1 MMNVKKVSIIGGL
14 LVLAV
19 VGICVLAAAI
29 GWFVSGGASL
39 KPNEVAVI
47 YVQGV
52 ITSGDRPRGALSTG
66 GQAYS
71 DEIVRFLRQ
80 ATEDDKVRAIVL
92 RVDSPGGG
100 VVASDEIYQ
109 AMKKVP
115 KPIVVSM
122 GSLAASGGYY
132 ISCAAREIVAN
143 PNTMTGSIGVITI
156 MPNVQGLLDK
166 LGIRMIVLASGPHK
180 EEGTF
185 RTFTKEDRA
194 IWDALIQET
203 YGNFVQVVVEGRGL
217 DEAQVRKLADGR
229 VYTGKQAQ
237 ALGLVDRLGN
247 LDLAIERAA
256 ALGGI
261 EGKPRLHQYRPA
273 PSFFES
279 LMGSI
284 TTQPTTEAVVKLLG
298 LNHPFTMQYLY
309 LGQ

>member
-1 MMNVKKVSIIGGL
+1 MNKKKASIIGGL
-14 LVLAV
+14 LILAAL
-19 VGICVLAAAI
+19 GICVLAAVA
-29 GWFVSGGASL
+29 GLAVSRGVSL
-39 KPNEVAVI
+39 KQNEVAVI
-47 YVQGV
+47 YIQGV
-52 ITSGDRPRGALSTG
+52 IVSGDRPRGAFSSA

-71 DEIVRFLRQ
+71 DEIARFLRQ
-80 ATEDDKVRAIVL
+80 AAKDDKIRAIVL

-109 AMKKVP
+109 AMKAVR
-115 KPIVVSM
+115 KPIVISM

-132 ISCAAREIVAN
+132 ISCAAQEIVAN
-143 PNTMTGSIGVITI
+143 PNTLTGSIGVITM

-185 RTFTKEDRA
+185 RAFTEEDRA

-203 YGNFVQVVVEGRGL
+203 YGNFVQVVVEGRGM
-217 DEAQVRKLADGR
+217 DEAKVRKLADGR
-229 VYTGKQAQ
+229 IYTGKQAH

-261 EGKPRLHQYRPA
+261 EGTPRLHPYRPA
-273 PSFFES
+273 PTFLES
-279 LMGSI
+279 LMGSV
-284 TTQPTTEAVVKLLG
+284 TSQPTTEAVVELLG

>member
-1 MMNVKKVSIIGGL
+1 MNKRNAGIIGGL
-14 LVLAV
+14 LVLAAL
-19 VGICVLAAAI
+19 GICVLVAVV
-29 GWFVSGGASL
+29 GWAVSGGTFL
-39 KPNEVAVI
+39 QRNEVAVI
-47 YVQGV
+47 YVQGA
-52 ITSGDRPRGALSTG
+52 ITSGDRPRGGFSPT

-80 ATEDDKVRAIVL
+80 AAQDDKVRAIVL

-109 AMKKVP
+109 AMKAVR

-132 ISCAAREIVAN
+132 ISCAAQEIVAN
-143 PNTMTGSIGVITI
+143 PNTLTGSIGVITI

-180 EEGTF
+180 EGGTF
-185 RTFTKEDRA
+185 RAFTEEDRA

-203 YGNFVQVVVEGRGL
+203 YGNFVQVVVEGRGM
-217 DEAQVRKLADGR
+217 DEANVRKLADGR

-247 LDLAIERAA
+247 LNLAIERAA

-261 EGKPRLHQYRPA
+261 EGTPRLHPYRPA
-273 PSFFES
+273 PTFFET
-279 LMGSI
+279 LLGSV
-284 TTQPTTEAVVKLLG
+284 TSHPSTEAVVELLG

>member
-1 MMNVKKVSIIGGL
+1 MNIKKASIIGGL
-14 LVLAV
+14 LVLAA
-19 VGICVLAAAI
+19 VGICVLAAVAGWAI
-29 GWFVSGGASL
+29 SRGTSL
-39 KPNEVAVI
+39 KRNEVAVI

-52 ITSGDRPRGALSTG
+52 ITSGDRPRGAFSSA

-80 ATEDDKVRAIVL
+80 AAKDDKIRAIVL

-109 AMKKVP
+109 AMKKVQ
-115 KPIVVSM
+115 KPIVISM

-132 ISCAAREIVAN
+132 ISCAAQEIVAN
-143 PNTMTGSIGVITI
+143 PNTLTGSIGVITI
-156 MPNVQGLLDK
+156 MPNVQGLLEK

-185 RTFTKEDRA
+185 RPFTEEDRA

-203 YGNFVQVVVEGRGL
+203 YGNFVQVVVEGRGM
-217 DEAQVRKLADGR
+217 DEAKVRELADGR
-229 VYTGKQAQ
+229 IYTGKQAQ

-247 LDLAIERAA
+247 IDLAIERAA

-261 EGKPRLHQYRPA
+261 EGTPRLHPYRPT
-273 PSFFES
+273 PTFFES
-279 LMGSI
+279 LMGAVTSR
-284 TTQPTTEAVVKLLG
+284 PTTEAVVKLLG
-298 LNHPFTMQYLY
+298 LDHPFTMQYLY